1 MLTNLVFHQH
11 FTRVYG
17 KHIQL
22 ANGVKLA
29 YFTNHVSV
37 GCMVGI
43 SNYLR
48 TSSWGLQSNT
58 HILRYSKMA
67 MDISFRDEFPNN

>member
-1 MLTNLVFHQH
+1 MLANMVFQQH
-11 FTRVYG
+11 FARVYG
-17 KHIQL
+17 KHIEL

-48 TSSWGLQSNT
+48 TS
-58 HILRYSKMA
+58 
-67 MDISFRDEFPNN
+67 